1 MKVEGSAR
9 LQLSTKNTGLFQS
22 LNNNVAPMELV
33 YFHLPV
39 APAGKV
45 SPGISKFPFE
55 FELQGNDDQE
65 LLETYHGV
73 HVAIK
78 YEITCDC
85 IRGIMK
91 NKLHKTLEFV
101 VEVPVSFQQQQLVN
115 WRFDLREWLV
125 I

>member
-9 LQLSTKNTGLFQS
+9 LQLSTKSAGLFDS
-22 LNNNVAPMELV
+22 FYNNVTPLELV

-45 SPGISKFPFE
+45 PPGISKFPFE
-55 FELQGNDDQE
+55 FELQGNDGQE

-73 HVAIK
+73 YVSVK
-78 YEITCDC
+78 YEIVCDC

-101 VEVPVSFQQQQLVN
+101 VEVPVGTS
-115 WRFDLREWLV
+115 WRR
-125 I
+125 